1 MADFCAAVE
10 LCVVEPGF
18 FVELWLAEDVDFD
31 DFVLPVFFVLLLLE
45 DGVSEALV

>member
-1 MADFCAAVE
+1 M
-10 LCVVEPGF
+10 LSYVVEPGF

-31 DFVLPVFFVLLLLE
+31 EVVLPVFFVLLLLE